1 MTTQYIY
8 FIIFA
13 CLAYLIITD
22 SSVARLVVLLTGLLK
37 FQYQKYRWIIIHHP
51 QTPWAR
57 YVMWRRS
64 WKLAKELQKELKNGM
79 DRTD

>member
-8 FIIFA
+8 FVIFA
-13 CLAYLIITD
+13 FLAYLIITD

-37 FQYQKYRWIIIHHP
+37 FQYQKYRWIIIYHP

-57 YVMWRRS
+57 YGMWRRS
-64 WKLAKELQKELKNGM
+64 WKLAKELQKEFENGKG
-79 DRTD
+79 TN